1 MMGDSYSTWNLFLSL
16 MQTNPNLNQLRTEEI
31 VSFSNSGCVF
41 LLLAGLVDAAD
52 I

>member
-1 MMGDSYSTWNLFLSL
+1 MMGDSHPTWNLFLYL

-31 VSFSNSGCVF
+31 VSFSNYGCVF
-41 LLLAGLVDAAD
+41 LLAGLVDAAD